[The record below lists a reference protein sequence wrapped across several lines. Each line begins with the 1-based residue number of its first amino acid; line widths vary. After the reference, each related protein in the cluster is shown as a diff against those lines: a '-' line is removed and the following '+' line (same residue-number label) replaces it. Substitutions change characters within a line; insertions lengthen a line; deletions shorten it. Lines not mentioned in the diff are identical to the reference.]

1 MHNVGFALAGA
12 WKVLLAGLVLGAGL
26 PILFGLGIRAL
37 AWGTGGDA
45 KLHAEG
51 VTGPKARPIGTA
63 LGWLCFLVVVLGVVL
78 GIAYIVATGFGKTIS
93 FAHVYPT
100 IVAKH

>member
-12 WKVLLAGLVLGAGL
+12 WKVLLAGLALGAGL

-37 AWGTGGDA
+37 AWGAGGDA

-51 VTGPKARPIGTA
+51 VTGPEAKPIGTA
-63 LGWLCFLVVVLGVVL
+63 LGWLCFLIVVLGIVL

-93 FAHVYPT
+93 FEHIYPT

>member
-12 WKVLLAGLVLGAGL
+12 WKVLAAGLALGAGL

-37 AWGTGGDA
+37 AWGAGGDA
-45 KLHAEG
+45 EIPAESIAK
-51 VTGPKARPIGTA
+51 TKANPLGTA
-63 LGWLCFLVVVLGVVL
+63 LGWLCFLVVVLGIVL

-93 FAHVYPT
+93 FERIYPT